1 MSQFL
6 KWAGRKT
13 GRKQPVSIFI
23 ISWFS
28 LAEGVAGIISLG
40 FWCPHWRA
48 WALFD
53 WERFD
58 DFTERYNL

>member
-1 MSQFL
+1 
-6 KWAGRKT
+6 
-13 GRKQPVSIFI
+13 VSIFI

-28 LAEGVAGIISLG
+28 LAEGVAGIVSLG

-48 WALFD
+48 WALFS